1 MLHPVKEQLPLLI
14 LVAGVTAPK
23 LCKSK
28 PKFYT
33 EVLRKHKI
41 KTEFPGFAN
50 LIHILRKHCFSEQFG
65 PPLTDHILRVRL

>member
-1 MLHPVKEQLPLLI
+1 MLALHYTMLHAVKVQIPLLI
-14 LVAGVTAPK
+14 LVAGVTAPT

-41 KTEFPGFAN
+41 KAVFHGFAN
-50 LIHILRKHCFSEQFG
+50 LIHL
-65 PPLTDHILRVRL
+65 L

>member
-1 MLHPVKEQLPLLI
+1 MLHAVKVQIPLLI
-14 LVAGVTAPK
+14 LVAGVTAPT

-41 KTEFPGFAN
+41 KAVFHGFAN
-50 LIHILRKHCFSEQFG
+50 LIHL
-65 PPLTDHILRVRL
+65 L

>member
-50 LIHILRKHCFSEQFG
+50 LIHIL
-65 PPLTDHILRVRL
+65 